1 MSMDP
6 NRWVNTIPFIGAKS
20 NQKNYK
26 LDSNKWINTLP
37 RKDNNTLILSN
48 VVISNPKSGSGT
60 KYFLTIIV
68 FVMGLILVSAIKN
81 GTRNLQKEINNLEAS
96 VNVIKFNLDQAILD
110 NEVITSPDNISLLA
124 KEYLNI
130 DLVSYKK
137 SQIKKLRDENEKF
150 TKVIK
155 IKIDENEKFTK
166 VNKIK
171 KEKINKKKIKNLSD
185 NIKTQV
191 AKRIEIKKT
200 EMRKLQ
206 ELYYNPKS
214 IPKEIKTQVAVQI
227 EEKKNEIRN
236 IYSAP
241 KDIFTLERVGK
252 WSVIQVVKLFLGMPV
267 IPGR

>member
-1 MSMDP
+1 M
-6 NRWVNTIPFIGAKS
+6 I
-20 NQKNYK
+20 NQ
-26 LDSNKWINTLP
+26 DKWISSLPKTNTGFVKTTNQLDHDRWINSIP
-37 RKDNNTLILSN
+37 KKNVHTSVKKYSLKKYSLMSILFICGLLFVS
-48 VVISNPKSGSGT
+48 VV
-60 KYFLTIIV
+60 
-68 FVMGLILVSAIKN
+68 KN
-81 GTRNLQKEINNLEAS
+81 ETRGLQKIINNLEAS

-150 TKVIK
+150 TKV
-155 IKIDENEKFTK
+155 
-166 VNKIK
+166 NKIK

-185 NIKTQV
+185 SIKTQV

-241 KDIFTLERVGK
+241 KDIFTLERVGR
-252 WSVIQVVKLFLGMPV
+252 WSVVQVVKLFLGMPI